1 VLPAQTARMRP
12 LFTPKDQTY
21 SIIEKDACM
30 TEAPEHF
37 PCIKRIKSVI
47 VR

>member
-1 VLPAQTARMRP
+1 MRL
-12 LFTPKDQTY
+12 LFTPKDSDL

-30 TEAPEHF
+30 TEAPEDF
-37 PCIKRIKSVI
+37 PCIKRIGSVI